1 MSFEE
6 PRQPEG
12 IVSCLVAE
20 LDRWLFAAEL
30 GVAITGHPQLGHQAF
45 AVAAFDRIDA
55 RLLAVGK
62 LDAQQPRVL
71 TQLQRTEEIIDPRC
85 GCNNLI
91 HCSCLLLRPPTLG
104 GTWTK
109 ETVGRLGQA
118 FVPPIASDDSRLQG
132 ALPILDSCSAAN
144 RVRCDLRVIRSPRQP
159 GQARQAV

>member
-1 MSFEE
+1 
-6 PRQPEG
+6 
-12 IVSCLVAE
+12 L
-20 LDRWLFAAEL
+20 LAAEL
-30 GVAITGHPQLGHQAF
+30 GTAITGHPQLGHQAF

-132 ALPILDSCSAAN
+132 ALPILDSCSAAKN
-144 RVRCDLRVIRSPRQP
+144 IIAWQGTPHAWFAQTSRYQLARSQRSLSHPVND
-159 GQARQAV
+159 AC